1 MGDPSIYTYPSPSEG
16 YENLPPLSDE
26 KAEDG
31 KSYINPPQ
39 EKLSG
44 AYEKFISPLDQGSQ
58 GAL

>member
-1 MGDPSIYTYPSPSEG
+1 MADASVYTYPSPLDG
-16 YENLPPLSDE
+16 YRDLPPLSDE

-31 KSYINPPQ
+31 KSYVNPPQ
-39 EKLSG
+39 EKLST